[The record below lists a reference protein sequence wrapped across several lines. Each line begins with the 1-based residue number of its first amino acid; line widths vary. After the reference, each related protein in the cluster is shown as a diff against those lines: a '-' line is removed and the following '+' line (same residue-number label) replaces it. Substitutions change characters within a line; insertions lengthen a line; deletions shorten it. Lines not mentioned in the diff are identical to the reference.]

1 MRRIF
6 TGCAAIFLCII
17 LLSSG
22 IPVFAQPSMSLSV
35 SAESAI
41 LIEAESKKIL
51 FEKNAHEKRGIASTT
66 KIMTALV
73 ALENSDL
80 DEIVQATTKTVGVEG
95 SSIYLHA
102 GEELSMEDLLYALL
116 LESANDAAATI
127 AYAVAG
133 SEDAFA
139 GMMNDKAAELGL
151 SDSSFVNPHGLDAEG
166 HYSTAYDLAMITA
179 AALQNEK
186 FHQMVST
193 YRKVIEN
200 PKDQTTRLLLNHNKL
215 LKTYEGAIGVK
226 TGYTKRCGRCLVSAA
241 ERDGLRLIAVSLNA
255 SDDWNDHRKML
266 DYGFSTYEKVNLLA
280 EGEVRMMTN
289 VVGGERDKAA
299 LTNVKAVG
307 VMLPKEHGEITSITE
322 LSPFYYAPLKSGQNV
337 GKIRYFCDGECIAEA
352 ELFSLD
358 TVEKAQSRHSF
369 WNWICKIFGFGA

>member
-215 LKTYEGAIGVK
+215 LKMYEGAIGVK

-307 VMLPKEHGEITSITE
+307 VMLPKEHSEITSITE

-369 WNWICKIFGFGA
+369 WNWICKIFGFGT

>member
-369 WNWICKIFGFGA
+369 WNWICKIFGFGT

>member
-307 VMLPKEHGEITSITE
+307 VMLPKEHSEITSITE

-369 WNWICKIFGFGA
+369 WNWICKIFGFGT